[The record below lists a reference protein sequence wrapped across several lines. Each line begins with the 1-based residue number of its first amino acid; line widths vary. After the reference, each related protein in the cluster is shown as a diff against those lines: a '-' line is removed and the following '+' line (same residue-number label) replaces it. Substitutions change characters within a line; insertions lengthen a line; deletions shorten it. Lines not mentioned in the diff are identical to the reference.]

1 MWPHG
6 AARGPGSLS
15 LVLIMTLVLLTFCR
29 TVSLTPPIHHAA
41 AAGKGPAPSVAA
53 EVDQSLT
60 SHRICRRGRGEV
72 PLASEDEPQAEGKE
86 RGGAQRR
93 ILRGGG
99 RSGEFLESS
108 LAEGSWFARG
118 GCLPLYTTRC
128 RLPPRQVASGAG
140 DEQAR
145 GSAGM
150 FQLAGL
156 GKDTF

>member
-1 MWPHG
+1 VWPHG

-99 RSGEFLESS
+99 RSGEF
-108 LAEGSWFARG
+108 WN
-118 GCLPLYTTRC
+118 
-128 RLPPRQVASGAG
+128 RLWPKA
-140 DEQAR
+140 
-145 GSAGM
+145 
-150 FQLAGL
+150 AGL
-156 GKDTF
+156 LVAGVSLSTPLDVDCLHDK